1 MMNRQKKLAAE
12 AILTLYAVKNHSEIE
27 YEDLKDLY
35 LEGYYQGCG
44 DTAVQEF
51 NNSKKGRFV
60 RWLSKLV
67 NRRKKTVESAPS
79 VARFLH

>member
-1 MMNRQKKLAAE
+1 MNRQKKLAAE

-51 NNSKKGRFV
+51 KSTKKGRFV
-60 RWLSKLV
+60 RWLKRLV